1 MIDESSIL
9 SFVLMAIFEI
19 TPDTLVPLKETR
31 FDHEGIYERGDLQR
45 YLKRHISVLAPDLM
59 VICEEYSDWVDSN
72 RRVDLLCIDTEANLV
87 VVELKRDNDGGH
99 MELQAIRYAAMLSA
113 MTFKQLVD
121 AHAGYIRGAGRDPE
135 DAKAA
140 ILGFLRW
147 DEPNEEMFARD
158 VKIILAASD
167 FSKEITTAVLW
178 LNERDLDIRCI
189 RMKPYRTSDG
199 RVLVD
204 VQQLIPLPEVAEF
217 QTKIR
222 AKEQAERESRI
233 ERHDIRFQFWA
244 ALLDHAKTRTDLFI
258 NKKPTPASGFGISP
272 GRAGM
277 LLGFVTRGSDSHV
290 ELEVDL
296 KDIVKCHDMYEQLKA
311 NAADIERKFG
321 EPLDWDQSPDR
332 RACHILSTVHGG
344 WKSPRTEWPTIH
356 AQLVDKIIKLNDA
369 IRPYVVN
376 LPT

>member
-1 MIDESSIL
+1 
-9 SFVLMAIFEI
+9 MAIFEI
-19 TPDTLVPLKETR
+19 TRDSLVPLAETR
-31 FDHEGIYERGDLQR
+31 FDNERIYERSDLQR
-45 YLKRHISVLAPDLM
+45 YLKQHIGMLAPDLM

-121 AHAGYIRGAGRDPE
+121 AHAAYIRAFNCTAE

-140 ILGFLRW
+140 ILAFLQW
-147 DEPNEEMFARD
+147 DEPNEEMFAKD

-199 RVLVD
+199 RILVD

-222 AKEQAERESRI
+222 AKEQAERENRI

-244 ALLDHAKTRTDLFI
+244 ALLDHAKTRTSLFA
-258 NKKPTPASGFGISP
+258 NKKPTSAGGFGVSP
-272 GRAGM
+272 GRAGL
-277 LLGFVTRGSDSHV
+277 LLGFITRGNDSHV
-290 ELEVDL
+290 ELEIAL
-296 KDIVKCHDMYEQLKA
+296 KDIEKCHRMFAQLKSHA
-311 NAADIERKFG
+311 PEIERAFEDK
-321 EPLDWDQSPDR
+321 LVWDHVPDR
-332 RACHILSTVHGG
+332 RACHILSTVPGG
-344 WKSPRTEWPTIH
+344 WKSPREEWPAIH
-356 AQLVDKIIKLNDA
+356 RQLIDKIIRLDDA
-369 IRPYVVN
+369 VRPYVAA
-376 LPT
+376 LPI